1 MTATCRPQLH
11 IDVARALQSVFTS
24 TADLAARATRFRQ
37 RQSKLTG
44 SVFVQALT
52 FGWLNKPEATLEDL
66 AQTAASLGVTI
77 SPQGLDNRFGP
88 RAAALLE
95 RVLHEAVMQ
104 VISAEPAAVPLLQR
118 FAGGV
123 CLLDTTNL
131 PLHPAFARVW
141 PGTGYRKPKKRKGR
155 IAEYERI
162 AGMKAQV
169 RFDLL
174 HGTLSGPFL
183 FPARADDH
191 KGVLHQAP
199 MAAGALLLADLGF
212 FSLKRFRELNEQKVF
227 WLSRVRAGTGLVDA
241 TGRQWTLAEFLNQQN
256 ADTVDVSLS
265 LGKHD
270 PLPCR
275 FVAMRV
281 PPNVAA
287 LRRKRL
293 RKPKK
298 RRHQAHVDQEALVN
312 WNVYATNVPPEM
324 MSMHE
329 AWLLARCR
337 WQIELLFKLWK
348 SEGHIDESRSQ
359 KPWRI
364 LCETY
369 AKLLGMVVQHWLLLV
384 GCWSHADRSLMK
396 ASHTVRRYALPL
408 VVALPDSHLVYGIM
422 SLVAM
427 CLKNGCRVN
436 RRRRAPPTHQL
447 LSRLPKAG

>member
-1 MTATCRPQLH
+1 MAVRSQAP
-11 IDVARALQSVFTS
+11 VAS
-24 TADLAARATRFRQ
+24 
-37 RQSKLTG
+37 
-44 SVFVQALT
+44 
-52 FGWLNKPEATLEDL
+52 TLEDL
-66 AQTAASLGVTI
+66 AQTAASLGVAI

-95 RVLHEAVMQ
+95 RVLQEAVQQ

-131 PLHPAFARVW
+131 PLHAAFARVW
-141 PGTGYRKPKKRKGR
+141 PGTGFRKAKKRKGR

-169 RFDLL
+169 RLDLL

-183 FPARADDH
+183 FPARADDRE
-191 KGVLHQAP
+191 GVLHQAP

-227 WLSRVRAGTGLVDA
+227 WLSRVKVSTGLVDA
-241 TGRQWTLAEFLNQQN
+241 TGRQWTLAEFLKQQD

-270 PLPCR
+270 SLLCR
-275 FVAMRV
+275 FLAMRV
-281 PPNVAA
+281 PPSVAA

-293 RKPKK
+293 RKPRKG
-298 RRHQAHVDQEALVN
+298 HQVHVDQEALVH
-312 WNVYATNVPPEM
+312 WNIYATNVPPEM
-324 MSMHE
+324 MSVHE

-348 SEGHIDESRSQ
+348 SEGHVDESRSE

-384 GCWSHADRSLMK
+384 GCWSRADRSLVK
-396 ASHTVRRYALPL
+396 ASRTVRRYALPL
-408 VVALPDSHLVYGIM
+408 AVALPDSHLVYGIM
-422 SLVAM
+422 SLVTM